1 MQALQDMPPAIDMQT
16 VKIELKEEQCS
27 T

>member
-1 MQALQDMPPAIDMQT
+1 MPPAIDMQT